1 MGDKISNL
9 PNGTTPLSGTESV
22 PVVQNGN
29 TVKVVSS
36 SFKTTNA
43 ADLTSGTV
51 STARLPIASNVS
63 AGIVQLGSLTGQACD
78 GADVRLSNART
89 PTGSAGGDLSGT
101 YPNPQLAASGVSAGT
116 FGAGSV
122 VPVITVDAKGRLT
135 NVAQASIPIPQAAT
149 TTPLPDGVASAGNSS
164 SYARADHIHQAS
176 STTLTGD
183 VVGTGTGTVP
193 TTLSNTGVSQGTYGS
208 SNLVPVVT
216 VDSKGRVLAVSE
228 QPFSST
234 QGGTVTSVN
243 VSGGSTGLT
252 VSGGPITDAGT
263 LSLGGTLAVA
273 SGGTG
278 STSAVSALA
287 NLGGVSSSLVGT
299 VNGLAT
305 LDGGGKVPYAQLPG
319 SLGSAQVATL
329 DGNGK
334 VPLVQLY
341 AGMNN
346 GLATLDAGG
355 KVPTAQLPS
364 YVDDV
369 VEVANFAALPAVGE
383 LSVIYVTLDTNLTYR
398 WTGSVYV
405 EISAAPQPSST
416 TPLVDGVAAVG
427 TSLAYARADH
437 VHPSP
442 TISNIDGGSP
452 SVAGGSIQQRRG
464 TAAQWTSANPVLPAG
479 AFGYETDFLRVKV
492 GDGTTAW
499 NSLPYIVSEYQV
511 DLLVVSGGG
520 AGGGRAGGAGG
531 GGGGVKQS
539 TVNFNSGFEYTV
551 TVGAGGAGS
560 NPGPGSSGSASSLG
574 TFASIGGGYGAGAA
588 AAASGQYAGASGG
601 SGGGGTA
608 DSSGTY
614 AAGSGTSGQ
623 GFAGGSGATDHPS
636 TYTYINA
643 GGGGGAGAVG
653 ANATASSAGNGGVGV
668 NWKSLGAFYGGGGGG
683 GTTYSGTAKTAGTGG
698 SGGGGN
704 GVANT
709 SSLPGNG
716 TANTGGGGGGA
727 ASIWGNG
734 GSTTVGGNG
743 GSGVVVVR
751 YFGPQRA
758 TGGTVTSSGG
768 YTYHTFTS
776 SGVFT
781 A

>member
-78 GADVRLSNART
+78 GADARLSDART
-89 PTGSAGGDLSGT
+89 PAGAAGGDLSGT

-116 FGAGSV
+116 FGTGSV

-135 NVAQASIPIPQAAT
+135 NVAQASIPLPQAAT

-228 QPFSST
+228 QPFSSS
-234 QGGTVTSVN
+234 QGGTVTSVD

-252 VSGGPITDAGT
+252 VSGGPVTGSGT
-263 LSLGGTLAVA
+263 LSLGGTLAIA

-287 NLGGVSSSLVGT
+287 NLGGVSSSLVGA

-319 SLGSAQVATL
+319 ALGSSPVATL

-334 VPLVQLY
+334 VPLSQLY
-341 AGMNN
+341 AGTAS
-346 GLATLDAGG
+346 GLATLDTSG
-355 KVPTAQLPS
+355 KVPSAQLPS
-364 YVDDV
+364 YVDDII
-369 VEVANFAALPAVGE
+369 EVPSSSNFPNPGE
-383 LSVIYVTLDTNLTYR
+383 IGKIYVTLDTNLTYR
-398 WTGSVYV
+398 WTGSTYV
-405 EISAAPQPSST
+405 EISSGPSPSIT
-416 TPLVDGVAAVG
+416 TPIVAGTADVG

-437 VHPSP
+437 VHPAQAAV
-442 TISNIDGGSP
+442 NVDGGSP
-452 SVAGGSIQQRRG
+452 STLGTLVQFRRG
-464 TAAQWTSANPVLPAG
+464 TTALWTSANPVLSSAEIG
-479 AFGYETDFLRVKV
+479 VDTSIGSFKV

-499 NSLPYIVSEYQV
+499 NSLPYANASGNPVRFSNYLVEYV
-511 DLLVVSGGG
+511 IISGGGGGAANWAAGGG
-520 AGGGRAGGAGG
+520 AGGYRSSVVGENSGG
-531 GGGGVKQS
+531 GTS
-539 TVNFNSGFEYTV
+539 AETRATVSPGTSYSI
-551 TVGAGGAGS
+551 TVGAGGASGS
-560 NPGPGSSGSASSLG
+560 NGSNSSAFGL
-574 TFASIGGGYGAGAA
+574 TATGGGFSGGSNSNAG
-588 AAASGQYAGASGG
+588 SSGG
-601 SGGGGTA
+601 SGAGGWNVAGYAGTA
-608 DSSGTY
+608 
-614 AAGSGTSGQ
+614 GQ
-623 GFAGGSGATDHPS
+623 GFAGGTGNATTGAP
-636 TYTYINA
+636 

-653 ANATASSAGNGGVGV
+653 AAGSTTGGSASGVGGNGGAGV
-668 NWKSLGAFYGGGGGG
+668 SSSITGSAVTRAGGGGAGGTQGG
-683 GTTYSGTAKTAGTGG
+683 GAGTGG
-698 SGGGGN
+698 AGGGGN
-704 GVANT
+704 GGGYIGAGAAGAV
-709 SSLPGNG
+709 
-716 TANTGGGGGGA
+716 NTGGGGGGGG
-727 ASIWGNG
+727 SNNGG
-734 GSTTVGGNG
+734 GSTG
-743 GSGVVVVR
+743 GSGVVIVR
-751 YFGPQRA
+751 YPGTPVA
-758 TGGTVTSSGG
+758 TGGTITQSGG
-768 YTYHTFTS
+768 YTIHTFTS
-776 SGVFT
+776 SGTFI